1 MAEELT
7 NKIEAAQQFQEDG
20 HRIGD
25 AIRLYEEII
34 RHPLATT
41 EDVSDEVVKLKES
54 AVYKL
59 AGIYKD
65 KGLVDELISLQ
76 KALLPLFI
84 DMPKSK
90 TAKIVRT
97 LFDLSLSIP
106 QAVEGKTQEM
116 VGLCH
121 YIIEW
126 CEKESRSFLRMR
138 IENKLGELYFRLNK
152 FADALDVLRKLLYEL
167 KKKEDKILLVEA
179 QLVESKV
186 YHALENLPKAKAAL
200 TSVKTTANSIYVVPI
215 LQAEIDMMSGL
226 IATDEKDYTTAYS
239 YFYETFEGYRSL
251 GDNTQAAK
259 AFKFMLFSKIMNRQS
274 DDALNLLNS
283 AVALKYQNRHAEAM
297 KEVAQANKQQNLLAF
312 ERCKEHY
319 KHELLGDEVIKRHFT
334 LLYSSLLEDNLKKII
349 EPYSEVQIAYVA
361 H

>member
-1 MAEELT
+1 MI
-7 NKIEAAQQFQEDG
+7 K
-20 HRIGD
+20 
-25 AIRLYEEII
+25 
-34 RHPLATT
+34 HPLTSPD
-41 EDVSDEVVKLKES
+41 DVTDDAVKAKET

-59 AGIYKD
+59 AAIYKE
-65 KGLVDELISLQ
+65 KSLVEELLQLQ
-76 KALLPLFI
+76 KAILPLFI
-84 DMPKSK
+84 DLPKSK

-97 LFDLSLSIP
+97 LFDLTLGIP
-106 QAVEGKTQEM
+106 QAVEGRTKDL

-126 CEKESRSFLRMR
+126 CDKESRSFLRMR
-138 IENKLGELYFRLNK
+138 IENKLADLYFKLTK
-152 FADALDVLRKLLYEL
+152 YADALDILRKLVYEL
-167 KKKEDKILLVEA
+167 KKKEDKMLMVEA

-186 YHALENLPKAKAAL
+186 FHALENLPKAKAAL
-200 TSVKTTANSIYVVPI
+200 TAVKTTANSIYVVPA

-251 GDNTQAAK
+251 GENDKAAH
-259 AFKFMLFSKIMNRQS
+259 AFKFMLFSKIMNKQS
-274 DDALNLLNS
+274 EDALNLLNS
-283 AVALKYQNRHAEAM
+283 AVALKYQNRHSEAM

-319 KHELLGDEVIKRHFT
+319 KQELLGDEVIKRHFT
-334 LLYSSLLEDNLKKII
+334 LLYSSLLEDNLRKII